1 MASVK
6 PAFSENNIPVCFACD
21 NDFAKYT
28 SVAVQSV
35 IENTSETYNYDIL
48 ILNENFDQNTI
59 NKFESLTNGNC
70 SVRCI
75 NIADFISDIEDKIND
90 VTKRKKIVYYR
101 FFVPKIFENFDK
113 IVYLDSD
120 LVVEEDI
127 AKLFE
132 TDLEDKC
139 IGAVNDIFMRILLKR
154 SENWVK
160 YLKLMLKMDVPENYF
175 QSGVM
180 LFNIPKMLKENIT
193 ERLLESLN
201 EIGEP
206 MIVDQ
211 DIYNSVCQNS
221 VKFLEP
227 CWNYDRNIELLID
240 DYDYSNED
248 INRLVELYQETKKQ
262 PKIIHFAGSMKPWQ
276 YPTINFADRW
286 QYYEKK
292 SQHFE

>member
-28 SVAVQSV
+28 AVAVQSV
-35 IENTSETYNYDIL
+35 IENASANFNYDIFV
-48 ILNENFDQNTI
+48 LNENFDEAVVS
-59 NKFESLTNGNC
+59 KFESLSKDNI

-75 NIADFISDIEDKIND
+75 NVNDYISDIENKIND

-127 AKLFE
+127 SKLFE
-132 TDLEDKC
+132 TNLEDKC
-139 IGAVNDIFMRILLKR
+139 IGAVNDIFMRILLKK

-193 ERLLESLN
+193 ERLLERLN

-211 DIYNSVCQNS
+211 DIYNSVCQNT
-221 VKFLEP
+221 VKFVEP
-227 CWNYDRNIELLID
+227 YWNYDRNTELLID

-248 INRLVELYQETKKQ
+248 INRLVELYKEVKKH
-262 PKIIHFAGSMKPWQ
+262 PKIIHFAGNMKPWQ
-276 YPTINFADRW
+276 YPTINFAERW
-286 QYYEKK
+286 KYYRDN
-292 SQHFE
+292 SQIF